1 MLFKKKESISD
12 LWSFM
17 TSLNKKDKALFVQF
31 LENENAPLEFEGN
44 VKKNGLLKNKKIIE
58 RTIVQK
64 EENNRLK
71 DYTQYRIQAE
81 IYDLL
86 KPSYDQFYS
95 ILGK

>member
-31 LENENAPLEFEGN
+31 LENENAPLEFEGD

-58 RTIVQK
+58 RTLIQK